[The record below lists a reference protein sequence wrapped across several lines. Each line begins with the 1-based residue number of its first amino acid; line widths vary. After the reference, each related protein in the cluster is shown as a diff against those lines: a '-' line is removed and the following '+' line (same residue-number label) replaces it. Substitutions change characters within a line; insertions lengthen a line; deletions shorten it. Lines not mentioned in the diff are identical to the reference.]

1 MIRRRRRTTTTLT
14 TVTLFLTL
22 LGMDLHSNPPSE
34 LGKLEHIVS
43 QFLLKSLH
51 IILDSRIPSLRP
63 HDRSGDLSSVSRVKK
78 SDKWFNLIRGDR
90 PAALENLNF
99 WHRNVV
105 DPMIIDIILVH
116 EGLNS
121 SSVDNLYTASTV
133 GTPAETVIERWV
145 VQYESPR
152 VVAPQTGEMSVS
164 YKKTYQKSIVLLR
177 ALYSLMRLL
186 PAHKIFKQLTSSSH
200 TYNFDII
207 YKVSSFGD
215 PFTRP
220 EEKLMEEYSFTPVE
234 AFPGRL
240 CMSVTYHSSL
250 SNFNLEPSTAM
261 PPKIITD
268 YVGSPATDPLRS
280 FPASDKGVRATSF
293 PLRGVQSPSSAQSE
307 RPHSWTS
314 GFHRPGPF
322 IQNQTLFGSPP
333 AYRPSPTSSDFPS
346 SPNDMYPIRVQN
358 RLLSYQKTIGFDEY
372 QLSPPFSSS
381 PSPSPSPSPPTY
393 FYNGNPNSMQARRHS
408 ETAPVSIPSTMT
420 ARGSRYI
427 SSNFSDPNRNSLPPL
442 SPRSTRNDTS
452 SQESPSGIRS
462 LRRLDPSRAGE
473 TPTGNSNHFTGPK
486 ALKDSKDDS
495 GRFSGPLSSSDSPRV
510 GFSPGSGRLSFQDD
524 SDDLGFSCPFDVD
537 DLPDFHPSQNLSGK
551 RSSDSSSLSQTM
563 VRKSQSHD
571 AAVGVLVHMLRNAPP
586 LRQDSSC
593 YSTNSFKA
601 EPDGGITTA
610 SGFFMPRKAAD
621 ALEELRS
628 YREMKDLL
636 LSKSGTRVVSKEA

>member
-1 MIRRRRRTTTTLT
+1 
-14 TVTLFLTL
+14 
-22 LGMDLHSNPPSE
+22 MDLHSNPPSE